1 VTSAEAS
8 RGISPCIGTCRLHP
22 VTGLCMG
29 CARTLQE
36 IAAWASMSAQERSA
50 LWDEL
55 DERGKTTK
63 APQPR

>member
-1 VTSAEAS
+1 
-8 RGISPCIGTCRLHP
+8 
-22 VTGLCMG
+22 MG

>member
-1 VTSAEAS
+1 VTNAEKP

-36 IAAWASMSAQERSA
+36 IAAWASMSAQARST

-55 DERGKTTK
+55 DERRKAA